1 MHICS
6 VCFCY
11 HTHYSGCVDLDNE
24 TKHSSRNFQKCCPT
38 LCKHDRVMPSDE
50 HVISF
55 RRIYLAIGQVAENLY
70 LISIDMSQCNYN
82 SSANLTH
89 FTGSGCT
96 SLDIEYVFV
105 LALAG
110 ILLVAIGFVLIR
122 KFSSVMSRIISKRRR
137 QRFVRNTASRSKLP

>member
-55 RRIYLAIGQVAENLY
+55 RRIYLAIGQVAANLY
-70 LISIDMSQCNYN
+70 FISIDMSQCNN
-82 SSANLTH
+82 TSTVHPSIT
-89 FTGSGCT
+89 SECT
-96 SLDIEYVFV
+96 VHSLQIVYV

-110 ILLVAIGFVLIR
+110 ILLVAIGLVLIR
-122 KFSSVMSRIISKRRR
+122 KCSSVMSRIISKRRR